1 MKKRTESIRIIL
13 KVSMSMP
20 NSNQLTTIPKTVKNS
35 RLSAGSTMIIRVKK
49 DMMLQI
55 MGLTLSIALSYIY
68 PTIIS

>member
-1 MKKRTESIRIIL
+1 MKKKTESIRIIL

-20 NSNQLTTIPKTVKNS
+20 NLNQLTTIPKTVKNS